1 MFGIGTWELFIIVF
15 LSMLVLG
22 PERMTRHAFTLGKWM
37 RRFQQEAAKMTAVLR
52 AEFAKVD
59 EENAV
64 GSLLQ
69 DVQSIRSDFTSVFN
83 TPFENKIAPRL
94 PAATPTPSTPTEP
107 ESTRYQA
114 WSLPPDDSD
123 PV

>member
-1 MFGIGTWELFIIVF
+1 MFGIGTWELLVIAF

-22 PERMTRHAFTLGKWM
+22 PERMMRHAFTLGKWV
-37 RRFQQEAAKMTAVLR
+37 RRFQQEATKLTAVLR
-52 AEFAKVD
+52 TEFAKVD

-64 GSLLQ
+64 GGLLQ

-94 PAATPTPSTPTEP
+94 SAPPSAPAPALEP
-107 ESTRYQA
+107 ESTRYSA

-123 PV
+123 SV